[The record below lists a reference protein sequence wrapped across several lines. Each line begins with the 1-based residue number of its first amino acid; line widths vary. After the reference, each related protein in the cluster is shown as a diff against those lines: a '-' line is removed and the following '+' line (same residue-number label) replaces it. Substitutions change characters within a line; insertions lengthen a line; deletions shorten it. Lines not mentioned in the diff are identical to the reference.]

1 LVYTIF
7 HDGEPCPLSES
18 LDSSATESFALKC
31 GDYAETL
38 RPLMSAGRLEV
49 SS

>member
-31 GDYAETL
+31 ADYAETL
-38 RPLMSAGRLEV
+38 AAIDTNQQVALK
-49 SS
+49 